1 MKKAI
6 VVGAS
11 SGIGRALAEVLAA
24 NGYEVGLAS
33 RRLELLSELASRL
46 PTRSYVRELDVER
59 PETARRLLAELIAE
73 MGGVDVIVLSS
84 GVTTRGGTWED
95 ELRVVRVN
103 VAGFVALASLAMSH
117 FLEQGRGHLVGLS
130 SVSALRAAS
139 VSSAYSASKAFVSRY
154 LEGQSVRADS
164 SEADVCVTDV
174 KPGFV
179 DTPMTEGEEGLFWV
193 APVEVAARQIYTA
206 IRRRRR
212 HVYVTRRWRLVAWL
226 MRLIPYP
233 LLVRLTAGKGRR

>member
-11 SGIGRALAEVLAA
+11 SGIGRALAELLAA
-24 NGYEVGLAS
+24 DGYEVGLAS
-33 RRLELLSELASRL
+33 RRLELLAELAARL
-46 PTRSYVRELDVER
+46 PTRSYVRELDVES
-59 PETARRLLAELIAE
+59 PEAARQLLAELIAE

-117 FLEQGRGHLVGLS
+117 FLQRGSGHLVGLS
-130 SVSALRAAS
+130 SVSALRAAG

-164 SEADVCVTDV
+164 SGADVRVTDV

-179 DTPMTEGEEGLFWV
+179 ETAMTEGQEGLFWV
-193 APVEVAARQIYTA
+193 APVEVAARQIYA
-206 IRRRRR
+206 AMRRRRR
-212 HVYVTRRWRLVAWL
+212 HVYITRRWRLVAWL
-226 MRLIPYP
+226 MRILPYP
-233 LLVRLTAGKGRR
+233 LLVRLTAGKRG

>member
-46 PTRSYVRELDVER
+46 PTRSYVR
-59 PETARRLLAELIAE
+59 
-73 MGGVDVIVLSS
+73 
-84 GVTTRGGTWED
+84 
-95 ELRVVRVN
+95 
-103 VAGFVALASLAMSH
+103 
-117 FLEQGRGHLVGLS
+117 
-130 SVSALRAAS
+130 
-139 VSSAYSASKAFVSRY
+139 
-154 LEGQSVRADS
+154 ADS
-164 SEADVCVTDV
+164 SGADVRVTDV

-179 DTPMTEGEEGLFWV
+179 ETAMTEGQEGLFWV